1 MGNRAEQIRYKQQL
15 KKGIN
20 LNLLIVGI
28 NDLGKKTFINTLIN
42 QPYYNINNP
51 ITRTSRLNT
60 ADSSDSKTTD
70 YFDSSEFSIE
80 TNTFGMFE

>member
-1 MGNRAEQIRYKQQL
+1 MGNRAEHIRYKQQL

-20 LNLLIVGI
+20 LNLLVVGI

-42 QPYYNINNP
+42 QPYYKINSP
-51 ITRTSRLNT
+51 TIRSSRLNT
-60 ADSSDSKTTD
+60 AESNDSKTTD

-80 TNTFGMFE
+80 TNTFGMYQ